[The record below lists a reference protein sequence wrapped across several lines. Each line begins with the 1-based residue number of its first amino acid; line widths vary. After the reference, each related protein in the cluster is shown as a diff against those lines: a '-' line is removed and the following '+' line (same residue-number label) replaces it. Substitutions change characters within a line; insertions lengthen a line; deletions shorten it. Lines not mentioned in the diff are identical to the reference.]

1 MKKMNL
7 LVMSL
12 VSAAALSFS
21 SCSNNDDLGG
31 GAGTQSQVDGFYM
44 TLAIQTPTNNGTRT
58 VGNKT
63 ESAKDVEQAVNKGT
77 FFLVDQKGHI
87 AFSRVVDNSTTAD
100 EDTKWN
106 GATEK
111 QNGTKLINIKVDKVA
126 AGTTYKVYFLAGGQ
140 TIPENANPAAF
151 TFTATEKAGK
161 FAEPFATDNNFAM
174 FNQNDQ
180 NVNGSGYTV
189 VFKSENKDKSIPAKV
204 SYQKD
209 DKTEAVQN
217 APIKIERITARID
230 APTSGAATTIVDY
243 DGTKKL
249 TQAVKDA
256 MADAKAKVKS
266 ITLNKY
272 AIANL
277 TNKTNVMQQWNKT
290 SWDLLIPD
298 GTKPVW
304 QTTNKFGKDKLYAD
318 GGFKT
323 TAEAPINYVL
333 ENNSTTDPTKMYFEY
348 KVTLDDTKFKNKAG
362 EVMPADYTG
371 TNPYAGTFYRYN
383 NIIFTSFAQIFNHYA
398 DVTDIFG
405 KGVDATAMK
414 ANLDKIF
421 AMAEGTAKEQAL
433 EKFRNDYDIEVFVK
447 GMTYYQQEIVDKNIL
462 AEGKS
467 LIQRNTI
474 YKVNVDKIFNIGV
487 QVPNGEDE
495 IEKKSLF
502 YLSVTVSVNP
512 WVLNTQNVSLGD

>member
-1 MKKMNL
+1 MNL
-7 LVMSL
+7 LAMSL

-58 VGNKT
+58 VPGTDGTKT
-63 ESAKDVEQAVNKGT
+63 ATTEEQTVTKGT

-87 AFSRVVDNSTTAD
+87 AFSRKVNSSSTNED
-100 EDTKWN
+100 EKWN

-111 QNGTKLINIKVDKVA
+111 QNGTKLINIKVDQVA
-126 AGTTYKVYFLAGGQ
+126 AGTTYKVYFLAGDQ
-140 TIPENANPAAF
+140 TIPANVDPAAY
-151 TFTATEKAGK
+151 TFTATETAGK
-161 FAEPFATDNNFAM
+161 FAEPFATANNFAM
-174 FNQNDQ
+174 FNQNDA
-180 NVNGSGYTV
+180 NVNGNGYTV
-189 VFKSENKDKSIPAKV
+189 VFTKDNKDKSNPAKV
-204 SYQKD
+204 NYQKNKD
-209 DKTEAVQN
+209 TEAVPN
-217 APIKIERITARID
+217 ATIKIERITARID
-230 APTSGAATTIVDY
+230 APTGTANTIVAY
-243 DGTKKL
+243 DGTKEL

-277 TNKTNVMQQWNKT
+277 TNKTNVMQQWNTT

-304 QTTNKFGKDKLYAD
+304 QITNDFGEKKLYAD

-323 TAEAPINYVL
+323 TAEAPNNYVL

-348 KVTLDDTKFKNKAG
+348 KVTLNDDLAKEG
-362 EVMPADYTG
+362 VADFTD
-371 TNPYAGTFYRYN
+371 GTFYRYN
-383 NIIFTSFAQIFNHYA
+383 NIIFSSFKQIFEKYN

-405 KGVDATAMK
+405 AGKTADVMKGELKAILDMPAGTERETALK
-414 ANLDKIF
+414 
-421 AMAEGTAKEQAL
+421 T
-433 EKFRNDYDIEVFVK
+433 FRETYDIEVFDK
-447 GMTYYQQEIVDKNIL
+447 GMTYYQKEIVDKNIL
-462 AEGKS
+462 AAGKS

-487 QVPNGEDE
+487 QVPNDEDE
-495 IEKKSLF
+495 IDKKSLF

-512 WVLNTQNVSLGD
+512 WVLNTQNVELGD

>member
-7 LVMSL
+7 LAMSL

-58 VGNKT
+58 VEGADGT
-63 ESAKDVEQAVNKGT
+63 QSASPAEQTVNKGT
-77 FFLVDQKGHI
+77 FFLVDQNGEV
-87 AFSRVVDNSTTAD
+87 AFSRYVDNSATD
-100 EDTKWN
+100 EDTKWD

-111 QNGTKLINIKVDKVA
+111 KNGTKLINIKVDKVA
-126 AGTTYKVYFLAGGQ
+126 AGTTYKVYFLAGDNKV
-140 TIPENANPAAF
+140 PEKTNP
-151 TFTATEKAGK
+151 TTYVFTATSK
-161 FAEPFATDNNFAM
+161 FANPFATDNNFAM
-174 FNQNDQ
+174 FNQNDA
-180 NVNGSGYTV
+180 NVNGNGYTV
-189 VFKSENKDKSIPAKV
+189 VFTKDNKDKAHPAQVTYK
-204 SYQKD
+204 KD
-209 DKTEAVQN
+209 KNTEAVDN
-217 APIKIERITARID
+217 ATIKIERITARID
-230 APTSGAATTIVDY
+230 APTGTANTIVAY

-256 MADAKAKVKS
+256 MTDAKAKVKS

-277 TNKTNVMQQWNKT
+277 TNKTNVMQKWNAT
-290 SWDLLIPD
+290 WDLQIPN
-298 GTKPVW
+298 GTTPVW
-304 QTTNKFGKDKLYAD
+304 QITNDFGGKKLYAD

-323 TAEAPINYVL
+323 TTEAPNNYVL

-348 KVTLDDTKFKNKAG
+348 KVTLNDDLAKEG
-362 EVMPADYTG
+362 VADFTD
-371 TNPYAGTFYRYN
+371 GTFYRYN
-383 NIIFTSFAQIFNHYA
+383 NIIFSSFKQIFEKYN

-405 KGVDATAMK
+405 TGKTADVMK
-414 ANLDKIF
+414 SDLKAILDMP
-421 AMAEGTAKEQAL
+421 AGTDRETAL
-433 EKFRNDYDIEVFVK
+433 KNFRETYDIEVFDK
-447 GMTYYQQEIVDKNIL
+447 GLTYYQKEIVDKNIL
-462 AEGKS
+462 AAGKS

-495 IEKKSLF
+495 IDKKSLF
-502 YLSVTVSVNP
+502 YLNVTVSVNP
-512 WVLNTQNVSLGD
+512 WVLNTQNVELGD

>member
-7 LVMSL
+7 LAMSL

-21 SCSNNDDLGG
+21 SCSNNDDLTSG

-58 VGNKT
+58 VGDKT
-63 ESAKDVEQAVNKGT
+63 ESAKDVEQAVTKGT
-77 FFLVDQKGHI
+77 FFLVDQNGHI
-87 AFSRVVDNSTTAD
+87 AFSRQVNSSSTNED
-100 EDTKWN
+100 EKWD

-111 QNGTKLINIKVDKVA
+111 QNGTKLINIKVDQVA
-126 AGTTYKVYFLAGGQ
+126 AGTTYTVYFLAGDQ
-140 TIPENANPAAF
+140 TIPANVDPAAY
-151 TFTATEKAGK
+151 TFTATEK
-161 FAEPFATDNNFAM
+161 FAEPFAKDNNFAM

-189 VFKSENKDKSIPAKV
+189 VFTKDNKDKTHPAQV
-204 SYQKD
+204 TYQKN
-209 DKTEAVQN
+209 KETEAVEN
-217 APIKIERITARID
+217 ATIKIERITARID
-230 APTSGAATTIVDY
+230 APTSGTATTIVDY
-243 DGTKKL
+243 DGTKTL
-249 TQAVKDA
+249 TEAVKAA

-277 TNKTNVMQQWNKT
+277 TNKTNVMQQWNAT
-290 SWDLLIPD
+290 WDLQIPT
-298 GTKPVW
+298 GTTPVW
-304 QTTNKFGKDKLYAD
+304 QITNDFGGKKLYAD

-323 TAEAPINYVL
+323 TAEAPNNYVL

-348 KVTLDDTKFKNKAG
+348 KVTLDETKFKNKAG
-362 EVMPADYTG
+362 EVMPADFTD
-371 TNPYAGTFYRYN
+371 GTFYRYN
-383 NIIFTSFAQIFNHYA
+383 NIIFTSFAQIFNQYA
-398 DVTDIFG
+398 DVTGIFG
-405 KGVDATAMK
+405 TGKTADVMRDDLK
-414 ANLDKIF
+414 AILNMP
-421 AMAEGTAKEQAL
+421 AGTDRETAL
-433 EKFRNDYDIEVFVK
+433 KNFRETYDIEVFDK
-447 GMTYYQQEIVDKNIL
+447 GMTYYQKEIVDKNIL
-462 AEGKS
+462 AAGKS

-495 IEKKSLF
+495 IDKKSLF

-512 WVLNTQNVSLGD
+512 WVLNEQSVELGD

>member
-1 MKKMNL
+1 MNL
-7 LVMSL
+7 LAMSL

-58 VGNKT
+58 VEGADGT
-63 ESAKDVEQAVNKGT
+63 QSASPAEQTVNKGT
-77 FFLVDQKGHI
+77 FFLVDQNGEV
-87 AFSRVVDNSTTAD
+87 AFSRYVDNSATD
-100 EDTKWN
+100 EDTKWD

-111 QNGTKLINIKVDKVA
+111 KNGTKLINIKVDKVA
-126 AGTTYKVYFLAGGQ
+126 AGTTYKVYFLAGDHKV
-140 TIPENANPAAF
+140 PEKTNP
-151 TFTATEKAGK
+151 TTYVFTATSK
-161 FAEPFATDNNFAM
+161 FANPFATDNNFAM
-174 FNQNDQ
+174 FNQNDA
-180 NVNGSGYTV
+180 NVNGNGYTV
-189 VFKSENKDKSIPAKV
+189 VFTKDNKDKAHPAQVTYK
-204 SYQKD
+204 KN
-209 DKTEAVQN
+209 KETEAVNN
-217 APIKIERITARID
+217 ATIKIERITARID
-230 APTSGAATTIVDY
+230 APTSGTATTIVAY

-277 TNKTNVMQQWNKT
+277 TNKTNVMQKWNAT
-290 SWDLLIPD
+290 WDLQIPD
-298 GTKPVW
+298 GTTPVW
-304 QTTNKFGKDKLYAD
+304 QITNNFGGKKLYAD

-323 TAEAPINYVL
+323 TTEAPNNYVL

-348 KVTLDDTKFKNKAG
+348 KVTLNDDLAKAG
-362 EVMPADYTG
+362 VADFTD
-371 TNPYAGTFYRYN
+371 GTFYRYN
-383 NIIFTSFAQIFNHYA
+383 NIIFSSFKQIFEKYK

-405 KGVDATAMK
+405 TGKTADVMK
-414 ANLDKIF
+414 SDLKAILDMP
-421 AMAEGTAKEQAL
+421 AGTDRETAL
-433 EKFRNDYDIEVFVK
+433 KNFRETYDIEVFDK
-447 GMTYYQQEIVDKNIL
+447 GLTYYQKEIVDKNIL
-462 AEGKS
+462 AAGKS

-512 WVLNTQNVSLGD
+512 WVLNTQNVELGD

>member
-1 MKKMNL
+1 MNL

-58 VGNKT
+58 VPGTDGTKT
-63 ESAKDVEQAVNKGT
+63 ATTEEQTVTKGT

-87 AFSRVVDNSTTAD
+87 AFSRQVNSSSTNED
-100 EDTKWN
+100 EKWN

-126 AGTTYKVYFLAGGQ
+126 AGTTYKVYFLAGDQ
-140 TIPENANPAAF
+140 TIPTNVDPAAY
-151 TFTATEKAGK
+151 TFTAKETAGK
-161 FAEPFATDNNFAM
+161 FAEPFATANNFAM
-174 FNQNDQ
+174 FNQNDK

-189 VFKSENKDKSIPAKV
+189 IFQNSNKDKSNPAQV
-204 SYQKD
+204 NYQKD
-209 DKTEAVQN
+209 KDTEAVPN

-230 APTSGAATTIVDY
+230 APTSGTATTIVAY
-243 DGTKKL
+243 DGNKKL

-256 MADAKAKVKS
+256 MADAMAKVKS

-277 TNKTNVMQQWNKT
+277 TNKTNVMQQWNAT
-290 SWDLLIPD
+290 WDLQIPT
-298 GTKPVW
+298 GTTPVW
-304 QTTNKFGKDKLYAD
+304 QITNKFGKEKLYAD

-323 TAEAPINYVL
+323 ATEAPNNYVL
-333 ENNSTTDPTKMYFEY
+333 ENNSTAAPTKMYFEY
-348 KVTLDDTKFKNKAG
+348 KVTLNDDLTKA
-362 EVMPADYTG
+362 EVADRQD
-371 TNPYAGTFYRYN
+371 GTFYRYN
-383 NIIFTSFAQIFNHYA
+383 NMIFTSFKQIFEKYN

-405 KGVDATAMK
+405 TGKTADVMKGELNK
-414 ANLDKIF
+414 ILD
-421 AMAEGTAKEQAL
+421 MAAGTARETAL
-433 EKFRNDYDIEVFVK
+433 ETFRNTYDIEVFDK
-447 GMTYYQQEIVDKNIL
+447 GMTYYQKEIVDKNIL

-495 IEKKSLF
+495 IDKKSLF

-512 WVLNTQNVSLGD
+512 WVLNTQNVELGD

>member
-1 MKKMNL
+1 MNL
-7 LVMSL
+7 LAMSL

-58 VGNKT
+58 VPGTDGTKT
-63 ESAKDVEQAVNKGT
+63 ATTEEQTVTKGT

-87 AFSRVVDNSTTAD
+87 AFHRPVNSSSTNED
-100 EDTKWN
+100 EKWN

-111 QNGTKLINIKVDKVA
+111 QNGTKLINIKVDQVA
-126 AGTTYKVYFLAGGQ
+126 AGTTYNVYFLAGDQ
-140 TIPENANPAAF
+140 TIPANVDPAAH
-151 TFTATEKAGK
+151 TFTATGK
-161 FAEPFATDNNFAM
+161 FAEPFATANNFAM
-174 FNQNDQ
+174 FNQNDA
-180 NVNGSGYTV
+180 NVNGKGYTV
-189 VFKSENKDKSIPAKV
+189 VFTKDNKDKSNPATVTYK
-204 SYQKD
+204 KD
-209 DKTEAVQN
+209 KDTEAVPN
-217 APIKIERITARID
+217 ATIKIERITARID
-230 APTSGAATTIVDY
+230 APTGTASTIVAY
-243 DGTKKL
+243 DGTKEL

-277 TNKTNVMQQWNKT
+277 TNKTNVMQQWNIT

-304 QTTNKFGKDKLYAD
+304 QITNDFGEKKLYAD

-323 TAEAPINYVL
+323 TAEAPNNYVL

-348 KVTLDDTKFKNKAG
+348 KVTLNDELTKA
-362 EVMPADYTG
+362 EVADFTD
-371 TNPYAGTFYRYN
+371 GTFYRYN
-383 NIIFTSFAQIFNHYA
+383 NIIFSSFKQIFEQYN

-405 KGVDATAMK
+405 AGKTADVMKGELKAILDMPAGTERETALK
-414 ANLDKIF
+414 
-421 AMAEGTAKEQAL
+421 T
-433 EKFRNDYDIEVFVK
+433 FRETYDIEVFDK
-447 GMTYYQQEIVDKNIL
+447 GMTYYQKEIVDKNIL
-462 AEGKS
+462 AAGKS

-487 QVPNGEDE
+487 QVPNDEDE
-495 IEKKSLF
+495 IDKKSLF

-512 WVLNTQNVSLGD
+512 WVLNTQNVELGD